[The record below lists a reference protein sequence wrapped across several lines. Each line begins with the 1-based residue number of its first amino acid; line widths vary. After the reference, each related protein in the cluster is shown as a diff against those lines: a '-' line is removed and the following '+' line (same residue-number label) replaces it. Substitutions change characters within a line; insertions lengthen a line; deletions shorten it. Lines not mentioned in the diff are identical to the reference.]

1 MNEKLLYINASI
13 FFIIVISLLLPRKHV
28 FNTFSVF
35 SSFVLIYLSP
45 LTTIALFLYSAI
57 TFLLAK
63 LTIKNHRFF
72 LLSLLFISLVFV
84 VVQIHHLQSHA
95 IVIIGIIYV
104 ACRQIHFYM
113 ETIKQRKILCS
124 FLDYLKFQFYLPC
137 LVAGPIHRVQPFLT
151 EVKRRKFVTEQVS
164 NGLERVVIGHA
175 KVVLIANVLFVYIE
189 SILFKGEL
197 PIFYSTMLDW
207 LKLYVMFSGFSDI
220 AIGFSLMLGI
230 KIEENFN
237 YPFLSRNINE
247 FWQRWHI
254 SLSTWCKDYV
264 FVPITAASR
273 SILLASFA
281 TMVIIGLWHEFSL
294 RYVLWGFY
302 HGLGIYTFQF
312 LKTKNLLMTLPKP
325 IAVAFTLLFV
335 ISSYPVTLFVSNY
348 LTGFLK

>member
-1 MNEKLLYINASI
+1 MNEKLLYINAAI
-13 FFIIVISLLLPRKHV
+13 FFIIAISLIAPRKNV
-28 FNTFSVF
+28 FNVF
-35 SSFVLIYLSP
+35 FICSTSVLIVLSP
-45 LTTIALFLYSAI
+45 LTAVALFIYSML
-57 TFLLAK
+57 TFKLAQ
-63 LTIKNHRFF
+63 
-72 LLSLLFISLVFV
+72 LSLKNNRLFLPSILLLVSVFV
-84 VVQIHHLQSHA
+84 LVQMHHVKSNLV
-95 IVIIGIIYV
+95 VIIGIIY
-104 ACRQIHFYM
+104 ASCRQIHFYI
-113 ETIKQRKILCS
+113 ETIKQSKILCS
-124 FLDYLKFQFYLPC
+124 FSDYLKFQFYLPC

-151 EVKRRKFVTEQVS
+151 EVKRRKFNIEEVS

-175 KVVLIANVLFVYIE
+175 KVVLIANLLFVYIE
-189 SILFKGEL
+189 STIFNGEL
-197 PIFYSTMLDW
+197 PIFYQTMFDW

-264 FVPITAASR
+264 FVPITATTR
-273 SILLASFA
+273 SVLLASFA

-302 HGLGIYTFQF
+302 HGIGVYAFQF
-312 LKTKNLLMTLPKP
+312 IKTKGLLMPMPKP
-325 IAVAFTLLFV
+325 LAIVTTLLFV
-335 ISSYPVTLFVSNY
+335 ISSYPVTLSISNY